1 MEKAGKTPMEFLV
14 TVSQHPA
21 TRMILTARNKMYNA
35 ENDKGVFLDGTIVKK
50 EPMNTQ
56 K

>member
-1 MEKAGKTPMEFLV
+1 MEDAGKTPMEFLV

-35 ENDKGVFLDGTIVKK
+35 ENDKGV
-50 EPMNTQ
+50 
-56 K
+56 